1 LSVASGTEIIMILI
15 ALAGLTIG
23 LCYVYLLS
31 RHIVLGLISLLGAE
45 LFSIAFGINS
55 EQLGSIHLDP
65 LDAVSICLLGAGI
78 IRTAQ
83 TLRTI
88 NTSRLVAVGYTALL
102 AMSLGRGFYSNGVL
116 AAANE
121 SRSFVGPLVAVLYFL
136 TAPADDRSVRK
147 YFWLYLSFGAGL
159 CLIAIL
165 AAFGLPIGM
174 TAWATADKTAID
186 GRYLP
191 ATGAAAIAVCGFI
204 SLAWLQYRKRGL
216 GTQLVPMIFMSAA
229 IYLRHRTVWMMML
242 AGMIALI
249 PLDSRLF
256 RRLLPAASVAAA
268 AVAVL
273 AFYGSST
280 QGLAGASQFSQSA
293 SNAQTLEWRLNGWKD
308 LLWDGDQN
316 VLTFAI
322 GKSMGS
328 GYLRIDPVSYQLVG
342 VAPHSEYVQ
351 EYLRVGIVGIFLIVL
366 LGLKPL
372 LTLWKMTKIDP
383 TLVYPSSS
391 AWAIAV
397 MVTLVYGLTYGIEP
411 HAYALL
417 GIANAI
423 VLRLRAPEEEY
434 VSAANEDWGMT
445 VVPMTI
451 E

>member
-1 LSVASGTEIIMILI
+1 MVLI
-15 ALAGLTIG
+15 ALAGLAIG

-31 RHIVLGLISLLGAE
+31 RHVVLGLISLLGAE

-88 NTSRLVAVGYTALL
+88 NTSRFVSVGYAALL
-102 AMSLGRGFYSNGVL
+102 AISLGRGFYSNGVL

-136 TAPADDRSVRK
+136 TAPADDRSVRR
-147 YFWLYLSFGAGL
+147 YFWLYLSFGTGL

-165 AAFGLPIGM
+165 AAFGLPVGM
-174 TAWATADKTAID
+174 TAWATADKAAID

-204 SLAWLQYRKRGL
+204 SLALLQYRKRGL

-242 AGMIALI
+242 AGMIVLM

-256 RRLLPAASVAAA
+256 RRLLPAALVAVA

-273 AFYGSST
+273 AFYGSSI
-280 QGLAGASQFSQSA
+280 QGLAGTSQFSQSA
-293 SNAQTLEWRLNGWKD
+293 TSAQTWEWRLNGWKD
-308 LLWDGDQN
+308 LLLDEEQTATT
-316 VLTFAI
+316 VSI

-328 GYLRIDPVSYQLVG
+328 GYLRIDPMSYQLIG

-351 EYLRVGIVGIFLIVL
+351 EFMRVGILGTFFIVL
-366 LGLKPL
+366 FGLSPIS
-372 LTLWKMTKIDP
+372 TLWKLTKTNP
-383 TLVYPSSS
+383 TAAFPSTS
-391 AWAIAV
+391 AWAVVVLI
-397 MVTLVYGLTYGIEP
+397 TLVYGVTYGIEP

-423 VLRLRAPEEEY
+423 VLRLRAPEEDCE
-434 VSAANEDWGMT
+434 SDTDESRELTAI
-445 VVPMTI
+445 PMMA